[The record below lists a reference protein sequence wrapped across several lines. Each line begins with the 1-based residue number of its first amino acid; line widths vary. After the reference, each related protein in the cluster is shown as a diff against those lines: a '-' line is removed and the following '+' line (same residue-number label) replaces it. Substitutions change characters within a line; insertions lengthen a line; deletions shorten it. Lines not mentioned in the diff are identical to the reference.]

1 MLAGRAAPPVPA
13 DVDILTI
20 SPNNKLTLTLTLT
33 LTPNPNNYHP
43 NRISANSNPSRR
55 AERYL
60 PSR

>member
-20 SPNNKLTLTLTLT
+20 SPNNKLTLTLT

>member
-1 MLAGRAAPPVPA
+1 VLPGRAAPPVPA

-33 LTPNPNNYHP
+33 HNPKNYHP